1 MTLDIKQEA
10 ESFFQGCGAHP
21 RIFDKYTF
29 ENLVSFAAHILDKA
43 TGWRPIAD
51 APKDGSRILIY
62 SPNASRA
69 VREVSWSI
77 PYEGATDGW
86 WATPHGPQGRGYTI
100 LPESPT
106 HWQPLP
112 PPPEAA

>member
-10 ESFFQGCGAHP
+10 ESFFDGKPVMVYRDDAV
-21 RIFDKYTF
+21 
-29 ENLVSFAAHILDKA
+29 EFAKHTLDKA

-51 APKDGSRILIY
+51 APKDGSTILIY

-86 WATPHGPQGRGYTI
+86 WATPHGPQGRRYTI

-106 HWQPLP
+106 HWKPLP
-112 PPPEAA
+112 PTPHCPTTHPLY

>member
-1 MTLDIKQEA
+1 MTLDEITKEA
-10 ESFFQGCGAHP
+10 ESFFRKHHGAVNSDNAMKDV
-21 RIFDKYTF
+21 IA
-29 ENLVSFAAHILDKA
+29 FAKHCVDKA

-51 APKDGSRILIY
+51 APKDGSTILIY

-106 HWQPLP
+106 HWKPLP
-112 PPPEAA
+112 PAPEAA